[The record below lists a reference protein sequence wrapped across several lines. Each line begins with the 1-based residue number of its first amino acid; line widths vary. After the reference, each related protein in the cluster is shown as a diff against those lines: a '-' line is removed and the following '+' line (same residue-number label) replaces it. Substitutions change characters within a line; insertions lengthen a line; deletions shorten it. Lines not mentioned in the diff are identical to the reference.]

1 MAVSTD
7 VGDASWQV
15 PTGVFSFASTV
26 IGSPGHS
33 WFYTACCGSSIAHKG
48 VSMAAKVFVYAARS
62 LFKDTKLI
70 EKAREEFYIQR
81 QGKTYKNIWE
91 AEK

>member
-7 VGDASWQV
+7 VGDASLKV

-48 VSMAAKVFVYAARS
+48 VVMAAKVFVLAAEE
-62 LFKDTKLI
+62 LLENPELI
-70 EKAREEFYIQR
+70 KKAWAAFEEEKQKNGYQNTEE
-81 QGKTYKNIWE
+81 
-91 AEK
+91 